1 MALAKL
7 VMGVVI
13 LALLV
18 AVMAKLVLGA
28 FGSKG
33 RGGGEGTGGA
43 PGD

>member
-28 FGSKG
+28 FASK
-33 RGGGEGTGGA
+33 RRDDDDGTGGA
-43 PGD
+43 TGP